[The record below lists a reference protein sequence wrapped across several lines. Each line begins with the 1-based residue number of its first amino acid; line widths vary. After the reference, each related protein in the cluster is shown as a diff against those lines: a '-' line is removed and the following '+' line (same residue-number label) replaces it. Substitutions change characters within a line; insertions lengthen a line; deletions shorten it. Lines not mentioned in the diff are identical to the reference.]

1 MENIKEK
8 NTESKLLQFPDYLI
22 SNFIFPYLT
31 NNELFLTLRTVHPY
45 INEIIKE
52 TLGNNYKEEMKRKL
66 INEKE
71 ELIKEYENKINYL
84 VNLRNLLIF
93 SNMNVNILEMIKLSV
108 DYLEN
113 DNVLKLIII
122 FTEIFFEED
131 LMQTLTDDNIII
143 ENKKNILL
151 EILAKEETIQEY
163 LLRLTLILDLNNDA
177 ENALFIGL
185 KIMFSEIEDDNVDNI
200 NRSCS
205 LINSFLQ
212 NLFHFQELK
221 NSANNIKIKID
232 DMRKKS

>member
-1 MENIKEK
+1 MC
-8 NTESKLLQFPDYLI
+8 
-22 SNFIFPYLT
+22 
-31 NNELFLTLRTVHPY
+31 
-45 INEIIKE
+45 
-52 TLGNNYKEEMKRKL
+52 
-66 INEKE
+66 
-71 ELIKEYENKINYL
+71 
-84 VNLRNLLIF
+84 
-93 SNMNVNILEMIKLSV
+93 NMNVNILEMIKLSV

-131 LMQTLTDDNIII
+131 LMQTLTDDNIIT

-177 ENALFIGL
+177 ENALFTGL

-232 DMRKKS
+232 EMRKKS